1 MIEVSGCL
9 NSFTKLGTLQT
20 WAITNVT
27 RSVHRNIMIKTMSG
41 YDVSHIISCGISK
54 TTHGRLAIETST
66 GSPSENDIA
75 EKCHNLKLKTH

>member
-1 MIEVSGCL
+1 
-9 NSFTKLGTLQT
+9 
-20 WAITNVT
+20 
-27 RSVHRNIMIKTMSG
+27 MIKTMSG

-75 EKCHNLKLKTH
+75 EKCHNLKLKT